1 VKRRA
6 PFRFAIGRKVLG
18 TLAVLNLCATVCAPL
33 RGQELLGKYEAQ
45 YQAETDPVQKAKI
58 LAKLGPLK
66 IDQARKRL
74 DADQDEQSLALL
86 EGYRDNVRRAVAA
99 LASSGIDPEKHPA
112 GFKELHIG
120 LRETLRRLDDFV
132 VDVPVDKRPWFRA
145 VRADLL
151 DLQNSLL
158 DALFPAMAPRAAK
171 KGKPQ

>member
-1 VKRRA
+1 M
-6 PFRFAIGRKVLG
+6 LS
-18 TLAVLNLCATVCAPL
+18 LCAAVSAPL

-45 YQAETDPVQKAKI
+45 YHAETDPVQKAKI

-74 DADQDEQSLALL
+74 DADQDEQSLAVL
-86 EGYRDNVRRAVAA
+86 EGYRDDVRQAIAKLEA
-99 LASSGIDPEKHPA
+99 SGIDAEKHPA

-132 VDVPVDKRPWFRA
+132 VAVPVDKRPWFRA

-158 DALFPAMAPRAAK
+158 DALFPTAGTRGPK
-171 KGKPQ
+171 KDKPQ